1 MKPSPITREHG
12 AALILTLVLVT
23 VIALVVVS
31 LFAVSRQETSLSGA
45 AAATVR
51 AQLAE
56 EAAFADAS
64 ARILSLTAADGY
76 LVTLARMENTGAGPT
91 RHTFITTADAGG
103 LTHHPLFAG
112 GREQRTA
119 LPDFDGTDTAVLA
132 DTAIAA
138 PTVVFDGDTRTGA
151 ILLPRLSGLDDE
163 GNVVVENPRPEA
175 GFVELPADDSPWRTR
190 YTFWIEDLEGYPNTD
205 VIGLPADPHPGAAI
219 RPGYAAHDHRARS
232 PSAVF
237 AMEGTT
243 ETPYHFPTGHRGQ
256 SLVDQVAPGLSPRE
270 IILHDWAIPGG
281 FHPYRDAMR
290 FPGERHWFSG
300 TRHGTIGRQDHEPGR
315 FASGLR
321 PYLAV
326 PFIPYGHGYADEGKP
341 RFNLNTLVANRD
353 LGIADIVERNLPAFK
368 ERRGGFPEDEDYTAT
383 LAANAIDYAD
393 GDSLPSLPANT
404 VNAGT
409 RVFRGVDSYCP
420 VNEFFLKFEYVGYE
434 NAGANHLVTFEA
446 TPFVEF
452 WNPSNREAKME
463 SVRLRFRFL
472 ERIRFRANSDWHDI
486 LESHRVLDEAFP
498 DQGGLTVTVPPN
510 HYEVVR
516 FGRIRW
522 KVPVATDPIYAFPIV
537 SRLEAAS
544 GGSSVNANYEFFLG
558 DGLVDQC
565 GRLDPAE
572 PSTTPKHG
580 FYFSKHTGTIL
591 PGDFIMRM
599 TLPNV
604 VRNRELRI
612 GGHFGD
618 PWMPW
623 YSRST
628 SDLNDDRSDRGQAED
643 YLRRATPGFRNVDH
657 HRVITTRK
665 DRMRDQARVRDW
677 PDRGYDS
684 PHHSSTAPDSN
695 AELPDSFNTTH
706 DPKLEAFA
714 PWRISN
720 LGRFHSVTELGNL
733 HDPVL
738 WIPQPEAGVPFSATS
753 PTTHLY
759 GTLRDGPLKS
769 LPEIKTPEERV
780 SAIESSKMWGGGN
793 TLRIGRPE
801 HARFD
806 QPGMRA
812 SQWLDLFHAGSNGT
826 NLGPLPGSGVTA
838 ADLYRHHDP
847 RDHQPPPT
855 APDPVRS
862 RNEPY
867 SLLYDPG
874 LNAQGRYSLVHGH
887 LNLNTA
893 PTRFEIE
900 TLLRGPFVS
909 CDLRLRTDHFKSPV
923 YTRDGEGGPL
933 RSGLREESIPLIAR
947 GLMEARPFYSPS
959 HFARVLSELIDR
971 HDALPDHHND
981 AEAEETFAR
990 IFNTTTLSSRHFR
1003 IHTAAEVYHATTG
1016 EVVGRSRRVREV
1028 FSRPARDADGR
1039 ILRTDLE
1046 ILSNRE
1052 P

>member
-31 LFAVSRQETSLSGA
+31 LFALSRQETSLSGGA
-45 AAATVR
+45 AAAVR

-119 LPDFDGTDTAVLA
+119 LPDFDGTDTTVLA

-151 ILLPRLSGLDDE
+151 ILLPRLSGLEDE

-270 IILHDWAIPGG
+270 IILHDWAIPSG

-368 ERRGGFPEDEDYTAT
+368 ERRGGFPEDEDYLAT

-434 NAGANHLVTFEA
+434 NAGANHLLTFEA

-472 ERIRFRANSDWHDI
+472 ERIRFRANSIWHDI

-498 DQGGLTVTVPPN
+498 DQGGLSVTVPPN

-522 KVPVATDPIYAFPIV
+522 KVPVAANPVVAFPIV
-537 SRLEAAS
+537 QDLR
-544 GGSSVNANYEFFLG
+544 GVANVMVRSQYELHLG
-558 DGLVDQC
+558 VHRVDQS
-565 GRLDPAE
+565 GRPEINEDPAS
-572 PSTTPKHG
+572 PTYG
-580 FYFSKHTGTIL
+580 FFFPRHQPVLGGGES
-591 PGDFIMRM
+591 IMRVAAPA
-599 TLPNV
+599 LAGKSFGFNAGFGSH
-604 VRNRELRI
+604 L
-612 GGHFGD
+612 GD

-628 SDLNDDRSDRGQAED
+628 GEEAQYHLKSS
-643 YLRRATPGFRNVDH
+643 PGFRNFDH
-657 HRVITTRK
+657 DKVTTAQPDRFK
-665 DRMRDQARVRDW
+665 DQTRVRDW
-677 PDRGYDS
+677 PDRGYDTEVS
-684 PHHSSTAPDSN
+684 NSTAPNSN
-695 AELPDSFNTTH
+695 AQAPDAFNQ
-706 DPKLEAFA
+706 PASPEEASYA

-720 LGRFHSVTELGNL
+720 LGRFFSVTELGHL
-733 HDPVL
+733 HDPVM
-738 WIPQPEAGVPFSATS
+738 WVPGPATGPDS
-753 PTTHLY
+753 IVAKQATQRYQL
-759 GTLRDGPLKS
+759 LRDTSLKS
-769 LPEIKTPEERV
+769 LPADAVPG
-780 SAIESSKMWGGGN
+780 KMWGGGN

-812 SQWLDLFHAGSNGT
+812 SQWLDLFHTGHNGT
-826 NLGPLPGSGVTA
+826 NPGPDPAAAGVTA

-847 RDHQPPPT
+847 RDHQPPTT
-855 APDPVRS
+855 APDPVQS

-867 SLLYDPG
+867 SLLYDPA
-874 LNAQGRYSLVHGH
+874 LNAQGLYSLVHGH

-909 CDLRLRTDHFKSPV
+909 CDLRLQTDHFKSPV

-1003 IHTAAEVYHATTG
+1003 IHTATEVYHATTG